1 MELEL
6 PMQLPSAPKQ
16 ELDRIVIIADEIYM
30 AHIRNGKRAI
40 KPMIVDPF
48 LGEQISFV
56 SSYGTGPMESSL
68 RDALNMLGVN
78 EIQIEIDSLKDKRYV
93 ANMYANGISIG
104 QFHLEEILF
113 YILTGKAKL
122 LCLDSLLN
130 EPEETTLEYTKIKD
144 IKVRKT
150 PHIYIPSEL
159 KEFELLEIQRKRESD
174 EDFTYDIFF
183 NRDGTKLVIN
193 TDPENVPFFANRFIK
208 NVSNEDYYLERR
220 EDSYRSFR
228 KLLKKMGGKVTRVI
242 DASEHSLYESR
253 IEQIVALG
261 TFVVGIS
268 KEGKEQLFVMPPYIA
283 IPLAIEKKRIFVGN
297 ISKRE
302 EKPYEMI
309 FS

>member
-208 NVSNEDYYLERR
+208 NVSRLLLRKKRRLIQIIQKIAKEDGWKSYE
-220 EDSYRSFR
+220 SYRC
-228 KLLKKMGGKVTRVI
+228 K
-242 DASEHSLYESR
+242 
-253 IEQIVALG
+253 
-261 TFVVGIS
+261 
-268 KEGKEQLFVMPPYIA
+268 
-283 IPLAIEKKRIFVGN
+283 
-297 ISKRE
+297 
-302 EKPYEMI
+302 
-309 FS
+309 